1 MVLWLFSPT
10 GFGQTDGALVQQVEA
25 AGDPQVLDR
34 IAAQLPAVP
43 ATIAALRD
51 RADALFQTAEF
62 EKARRLDQAA
72 MEVAIRA
79 NDPAQAARAFRALG
93 LCYRRLG
100 RQQDSLDANQAG
112 LNYSQSAGDKAVSA
126 ELWRGV
132 GLAQRALG
140 RIAAAIDAYQRS
152 IAFCGEAGD
161 RECALRSIANLGGV
175 YSEQGDYRRA
185 AEVLQSGLAEA
196 SRLHSSV
203 ELGLLNNLGRVYAS
217 QGDPTTARAYFDREL
232 ELARAQNAK
241 ADLAMA
247 LTNSIPADP
256 GAALRV
262 IDDAMR
268 LAAETDQ
275 PKLTASLL
283 LRLADIEEARGR
295 TAEALADLTAGLRKF
310 QEQGQRGYAAL
321 SLAAIAALHARTGH
335 DAEALEFAA
344 QAQAE
349 ARACGSVEALW
360 QALSA
365 AGRAYRHSGRREDA
379 RAAFEEQVSLGE
391 AARRLLADNAAPA
404 HPFFDPT
411 ADPHYALM
419 EIAVGEGRIEE
430 ALQAL
435 EGAKARLL
443 LDVLENG
450 HSDPAKSMTDDE
462 RREEQRL
469 AAQVDSNTP
478 AALRGDSAGRARWD
492 AAQRDLTAFRAGL
505 WVAHPELRLRRA
517 AFVPF
522 GLGDAATLLPDS
534 RTALV
539 EFALSGDR
547 IYAFVLTRDG
557 AGKVALAVSSSEWKA
572 AEASA
577 QVEDFRRCL
586 SERSLAYREPA
597 AALYR
602 RIFAPIAG
610 QLQGKTVVGIVPD
623 GVLWGGALQ
632 ASIQPNGRFFL
643 EDHAVFYA
651 PSLTALREMRR
662 RRPAPGTTGAKLL
675 AFGASSSAQ
684 LASGLA
690 PLPESRIEVSR
701 VAALYGKGGSDT
713 YLGSAAR
720 KGLWTEQAPRY
731 QILHVA
737 AHGVLNT
744 NNPLYSYFVLSDG
757 VIEAREILDL
767 DLHAQ
772 LAVLSACETGLGSV
786 FSGEGLIGM
795 SWAFL
800 VAGVPTAVVSQWR
813 VDSAGTGELMV
824 AFHRAYRTAGF
835 TAARALQR
843 AALDTMKTPSF
854 SHPFY
859 WAGFV
864 LTGAGY

>member
-1 MVLWLFSPT
+1 V
-10 GFGQTDGALVQQVEA
+10 
-25 AGDPQVLDR
+25 
-34 IAAQLPAVP
+34 
-43 ATIAALRD
+43 
-51 RADALFQTAEF
+51 
-62 EKARRLDQAA
+62 
-72 MEVAIRA
+72 
-79 NDPAQAARAFRALG
+79 
-93 LCYRRLG
+93 
-100 RQQDSLDANQAG
+100 
-112 LNYSQSAGDKAVSA
+112 
-126 ELWRGV
+126 
-132 GLAQRALG
+132 
-140 RIAAAIDAYQRS
+140 
-152 IAFCGEAGD
+152 
-161 RECALRSIANLGGV
+161 
-175 YSEQGDYRRA
+175 
-185 AEVLQSGLAEA
+185 
-196 SRLHSSV
+196 
-203 ELGLLNNLGRVYAS
+203 
-217 QGDPTTARAYFDREL
+217 
-232 ELARAQNAK
+232 
-241 ADLAMA
+241 
-247 LTNSIPADP
+247 
-256 GAALRV
+256 
-262 IDDAMR
+262 
-268 LAAETDQ
+268 
-275 PKLTASLL
+275 
-283 LRLADIEEARGR
+283 
-295 TAEALADLTAGLRKF
+295 
-310 QEQGQRGYAAL
+310 
-321 SLAAIAALHARTGH
+321 
-335 DAEALEFAA
+335 
-344 QAQAE
+344 
-349 ARACGSVEALW
+349 
-360 QALSA
+360 
-365 AGRAYRHSGRREDA
+365 
-379 RAAFEEQVSLGE
+379 
-391 AARRLLADNAAPA
+391 APA
-404 HPFFDPT
+404 HPFFNPA

-419 EIAVGEGRIEE
+419 EMRVEEGRMEE

-443 LDVLENG
+443 LDVVENG

-469 AAQVDSNTP
+469 TAQVDSSTP
-478 AALRGDSAGRARWD
+478 AALRGDTAALARWD
-492 AAQRDLTAFRAGL
+492 TARRDLTAFRASL

-522 GLGDAATLLPDS
+522 ALSDAATLLPDS

-539 EFALSGDR
+539 EFALCGDR
-547 IYAFVLTRDG
+547 LYAFVLTRD
-557 AGKVALAVSSSEWKA
+557 AGGKAALAVSSTEWKA
-572 AEASA
+572 AEAGA
-577 QVEDFRRCL
+577 QVEAFRKSL
-586 SERSLAYREPA
+586 AERSLAYREAA

-602 RIFAPIAG
+602 RIFAFIAG
-610 QLQGKTVVGIVPD
+610 QLRGKTVVGIVPD
-623 GVLWGGALQ
+623 GVLWGAALQ

-662 RRPAPGTTGAKLL
+662 RRAALVADAARLL
-675 AFGASSSAQ
+675 AFGAPFTAQ
-684 LASGLA
+684 LSGALA
-690 PLPESRIEVSR
+690 PLPESRIEVTR
-701 VAALYGKGGSDT
+701 VGALYGKGASAT

-757 VIEAREILDL
+757 VIEAREILAL

-864 LTGAGY
+864 VTGAGY